1 MKVTIITPTTGNQY
15 LTECIASVR
24 AQTYGKDSSIGY
36 SNKIEHIVVVDGN
49 ERWGKTNPI
58 LMDAEFPNGL
68 NEHVCVL
75 LYSTGINRYNGH
87 RVYGAAT
94 YFADGDYHLWL
105 DDDNAIEPT
114 HVESLVKL
122 VQEKNLDW
130 AFSFRKIIDGQ
141 GNVICN
147 DDCESL
153 GLWHSILSPQDFFVD
168 VNCYFVKKE
177 VAVGMS
183 PVWYRKFR
191 EPGQME
197 IDRAIASV
205 LMSKQ
210 NNLKFDGTKD
220 YTVKYRVGN
229 TGLSVQAEF
238 FIQGNQKML
247 ELHNGKLPWKSYG
260 E

>member
-1 MKVTIITPTTGNQY
+1 MRVTVITPTTGNPF
-15 LTECIASVR
+15 LGECIESVR
-24 AQTYGKDSSIGY
+24 NQTYK
-36 SNKIEHIVVVDGN
+36 NVEHIVVVDGHS
-49 ERWGKTNPI
+49 RWAQTDEVLKA
-58 LMDAEFPNGL
+58 AEFPNGAS
-68 NEHVCVL
+68 EHICIL
-75 LYSTGINRYNGH
+75 PYPTGTNRYNGH

-94 YFADGDYHLWL
+94 YFADGDYHIWL
-105 DDDNAIEPT
+105 DDDNALEPDHIEK
-114 HVESLVKL
+114 LVKL

-130 AFSFRKIIDGQ
+130 AFSFRKIIDKDS
-141 GNVICN
+141 NVLCL

-153 GLWHSILSPQDFFVD
+153 GLWPSILHQEDYFVD
-168 VNCYFVKKE
+168 VNCYFVKKQ

-210 NNLKFDGTKD
+210 NNLKFDCTRD

-229 TGLSVQAEF
+229 TGLSVQSEF
-238 FIQGNQKML
+238 FLQGNAEML
-247 ELHNGKLPWKSYG
+247 KRYNNKLPWKS
-260 E
+260 

>member
-1 MKVTIITPTTGNQY
+1 MKVSIITPTTGNPF
-15 LTECIASVR
+15 LAECIRSVR
-24 AQTYGKDSSIGY
+24 EQTY
-36 SNKIEHIVVVDGN
+36 SNIEHIVVVDGR
-49 ERWGKTNPI
+49 ERWSAADPI
-58 LMDAEFPNGL
+58 LFATGFPSPPK
-68 NEHVCVL
+68 EHLCVL
-75 LYSTGINRYNGH
+75 PYPTGTNRYNGH

-94 YFADGDYHLWL
+94 YFADGDYHIWL
-105 DDDNAIEPT
+105 DDDNVLEPDHIEK
-114 HVESLVKL
+114 LVKL

-130 AFSFRKIIDGQ
+130 AFSLRKIIDKD
-141 GNVICN
+141 GNVLCL

-153 GLWHSILSPQDFFVD
+153 GMWPSILHEKDYFVD

-177 VAVGMS
+177 LAVQMS

-197 IDRAIASV
+197 IDRAIAHV
-205 LMSKQ
+205 LMN
-210 NNLKFDGTKD
+210 NNLKFDCTRD

-238 FIQGNQKML
+238 FLQGNKRML
-247 ELHNGKLPWKSYG
+247 ERYNGKLPWKTFQKTSK

>member
-1 MKVTIITPTTGNQY
+1 MKASIITPTTGNPY
-15 LTECIASVR
+15 LAECIESVR
-24 AQTYGKDSSIGY
+24 AQTY
-36 SNKIEHIVVVDGN
+36 SNVEHIVVVDGR
-49 ERWGKTNPI
+49 ERWDKANEI
-58 LMDAEFPNGL
+58 LLAAEFPNGV

-75 LYSTGINRYNGH
+75 PYPTGTNRYNGH

-105 DDDNAIEPT
+105 DDDNLLEPN

-130 AFSFRKIIDGQ
+130 AYSLRKIIDKD
-141 GNVICN
+141 GNVLCL

-153 GLWHSILSPQDFFVD
+153 GMWASILHPQDFFVD

-177 VAVGMS
+177 HAVS
-183 PVWYRKFR
+183 ITPVWYRKFR

-197 IDRAIASV
+197 IDRAIAAV
-205 LMSKQ
+205 LMHP
-210 NNLKFDGTKD
+210 NNKLKFDCTRD
-220 YTVKYRVGN
+220 YTIRYRVGN

-238 FIQGNQKML
+238 FLRGNEAML
-247 ELHNGKLPWKSYG
+247 QRHNGVLPWKNS
-260 E
+260 

>member
-1 MKVTIITPTTGNQY
+1 MKVSIITPTTGNPH
-15 LTECIASVR
+15 LAECIESVR
-24 AQTYGKDSSIGY
+24 NQTYK
-36 SNKIEHIVVVDGN
+36 NVEHIVIVDGN
-49 ERWGKTNPI
+49 TRWEQTDSI
-58 LMDAEFPNGL
+58 LTVVEFPNGV
-68 NEHVCVL
+68 NEYVCVL
-75 LYSTGINRYNGH
+75 PYPTGTNRYNGH

-94 YFADGDYHLWL
+94 YLADGDYHIWL
-105 DDDNAIEPT
+105 DDDNVLEPT

-130 AFSFRKIIDGQ
+130 AFSFRKIIDKDS
-141 GNVICN
+141 NVICL

-153 GLWHSILSPQDFFVD
+153 GLWHSILNPNDFFVD

-205 LMSKQ
+205 LMAKQ
-210 NNLKFDGTKD
+210 NNLKYDCTRN

-229 TGLSVQAEF
+229 TGLSVQGEF
-238 FIQGNQKML
+238 FLRGNEAML
-247 ELHNGKLPWKSYG
+247 KLYNGNLPWKSNG
-260 E
+260 